1 MHVVT
6 CGIAKSINIAI
17 AILLKLSIGI
27 AIAILFWQSINIG
40 IAILLFS
47 IANNPVLYN
56 LFTFIIRRKINSN
69 TIDNDTIK
77 NYR

>member
-1 MHVVT
+1 MVYVNYLTTGFRALLKAFLFRYPRT

-17 AILLKLSIGI
+17 AIPSKLTIGI

-47 IANNPVLYN
+47 IANNPVQN
-56 LFTFIIRRKINSN
+56 NC
-69 TIDNDTIK
+69 
-77 NYR
+77 